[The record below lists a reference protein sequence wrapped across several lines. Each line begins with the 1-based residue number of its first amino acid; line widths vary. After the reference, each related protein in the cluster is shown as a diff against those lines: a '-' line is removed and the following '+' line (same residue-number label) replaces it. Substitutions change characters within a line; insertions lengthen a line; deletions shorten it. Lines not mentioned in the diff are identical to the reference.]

1 MVCLYCDPS
10 NSLWIN
16 SPWNVADEDSRG
28 WAEPICFH
36 YYTVSE
42 ILMGLKQWFFN
53 KDFDCGWNLSG
64 YTMNFDLFIYLFFLP
79 SLYFSVMMCNPRL
92 LVFEYFW
99 IFSLETLISC
109 FSYNYISTTPK
120 RFIVITV
127 SSLFHKLR
135 VQ

>member
-42 ILMGLKQWFFN
+42 ILKGLKQWFYN
-53 KDFDCGWNLSG
+53 KDFDCRWNLSG
-64 YTMNFDLFIYLFFLP
+64 YAMNFYLFIFYFFFKLVLFCYDVQ
-79 SLYFSVMMCNPRL
+79 SKIAGSWR
-92 LVFEYFW
+92 
-99 IFSLETLISC
+99 FSLVTLISC
-109 FSYNYISTTPK
+109 FSYDYISIWPK
-120 RFIVITV
+120 RFIVIIV

>member
-64 YTMNFDLFIYLFFLP
+64 YTMNFDLFIYFYFFTKLVLF
-79 SLYFSVMMCNPRL
+79 CNDMQSKITGL
-92 LVFEYFW
+92 W

-120 RFIVITV
+120 RFIVINV